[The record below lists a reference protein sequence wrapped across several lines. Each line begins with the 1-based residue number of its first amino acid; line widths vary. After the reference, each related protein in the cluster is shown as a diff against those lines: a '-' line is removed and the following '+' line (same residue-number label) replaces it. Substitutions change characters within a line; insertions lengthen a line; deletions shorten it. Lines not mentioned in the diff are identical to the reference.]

1 MDSKLMSL
9 MGLADRSLED
19 IEYKVQELQRNI
31 TAMQAPD
38 AEQVRL
44 ISPEGTTLPAL
55 FVLTCT
61 NTMCVQT
68 SVTKAVQTLPM

>member
-44 ISPEGTTLPAL
+44 ISPEGTCCRLCS
-55 FVLTCT
+55 F
-61 NTMCVQT
+61 
-68 SVTKAVQTLPM
+68 